1 MTAHRAPSEE
11 QRMPLLSAMYAN
23 LKRPPRSVTDWLA
36 DAVRAA
42 AIVIVIVS
50 LFALPFTDF
59 AVLSMSL
66 PAMMLSRMIG
76 LRSGLDLVTCI
87 TVFIAAGSN
96 VIDLY
101 RAWTGWDLIVHTVCT
116 GVLAAVAL
124 VLLDDAR
131 VIEPTG
137 RRRTPILVATTAG
150 LALSAVWEMVEWFG
164 YRFITDAIFVTYDD
178 TIGDMIAGG
187 AGALIAGV
195 LASRWRLT
203 RTDRAAL

>member
-1 MTAHRAPSEE
+1 MIG
-11 QRMPLLSAMYAN
+11 AMYAN
-23 LKRPPRSVTDWLA
+23 LKRPPRSATDWLA
-36 DAVRAA
+36 DAVRAV
-42 AIVIVIVS
+42 AIVVVIAS
-50 LFALPFTDF
+50 LFALPFTDV

-66 PAMMLSRMIG
+66 PAVMLSRMIG
-76 LRSGLDLVTCI
+76 LRSGLDLVTCV
-87 TVFIAAGSN
+87 TVFVAAGSN

-101 RAWTGWDLIVHTVCT
+101 RAWTGWDLVVHLVCT

-131 VIEPTG
+131 VIEPTR
-137 RRRTPILVATTAG
+137 RRRTPIIVATMAG

-187 AGALIAGV
+187 AGALITGV
-195 LASRWRLT
+195 LASRFSLT
-203 RTDRAAL
+203 RADRAAL

>member
-1 MTAHRAPSEE
+1 
-11 QRMPLLSAMYAN
+11 MPLIPAMYAN
-23 LKRPPRSVTDWLA
+23 LKRPPRSVTEWLA

-50 LFALPFTDF
+50 LFTLPFTDF

-66 PAMMLSRMIG
+66 PAVMLSRMIG
-76 LRSGLDLVTCI
+76 LRSGLDLVTCV
-87 TVFIAAGSN
+87 TVFVAAGSN
-96 VIDLY
+96 VLDLY
-101 RAWTGWDLIVHTVCT
+101 RAWTGWDLVVHLACT

-124 VLLDDAR
+124 VLLDDTGVVA
-131 VIEPTG
+131 PTG
-137 RRRTPILVATTAG
+137 RRRTPIVVATIAG

-187 AGALIAGV
+187 TGALIAGV

-203 RTDRAAL
+203 RADRAAL